1 MFCISINLT
10 KREVSSSKTHPIM
23 KLLISIT
30 NCFFLMNKIFVYFE
44 NVQKEEK
51 I

>member
-10 KREVSSSKTHPIM
+10 KREVSPSKTHPNINYQ
-23 KLLISIT
+23 LL
-30 NCFFLMNKIFVYFE
+30 FLVNKIFVYFE
-44 NVQKEEK
+44 IVQKEEK